1 MSLNASVDQTP
12 AYCRCGKFGSPE
24 EPKKLIQVRMH
35 NRHCKL
41 PGAPHPPII
50 QADDGTWVESVPAH
64 KLQTKVEPAHRAPAP
79 SVTPPAPTG
88 PPDPPPPPLPDWATA
103 PGGPFA
109 GAEPPAGGNGNG
121 HMPAPQLTT
130 GRLAVPPIAPGAGQ
144 PPEPPLTPVTVRL
157 TQSALQFYDFVRQ
170 EGYLGTIDDFVD
182 QAIRGYFRHV
192 RHKTVAIVDLET

>member
-12 AYCRCGKFGSPE
+12 AYCRCGFGSPE

-41 PGAPHPPII
+41 PGAPFPPII
-50 QADDGTWVESVPAH
+50 RADDGRWVESAPAH
-64 KLQTKVEPAHRAPAP
+64 KLATKVEPAHRQPPKP
-79 SVTPPAPTG
+79 SPTPPAAG

-109 GAEPPAGGNGNG
+109 PPDPPVSSNGNG
-121 HMPAPQLTT
+121 HVPAPQLTT
-130 GRLAVPPIAPGAGQ
+130 GKPTISPILPGMGHL
-144 PPEPPLTPVTVRL
+144 PEPPLTPVTVKM

-170 EGYLGTIDDFVD
+170 EGYLGSMDDFVD

-192 RHKTVAIVDLET
+192 RHKTVAIVDLE